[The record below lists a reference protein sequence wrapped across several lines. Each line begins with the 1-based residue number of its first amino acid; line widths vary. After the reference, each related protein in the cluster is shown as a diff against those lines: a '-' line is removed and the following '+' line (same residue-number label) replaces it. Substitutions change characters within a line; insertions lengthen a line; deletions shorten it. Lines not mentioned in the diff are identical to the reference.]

1 MKLPRNAKI
10 FRGQLDAAPFASVS
24 FLLLLLILLHSKIV
38 FNPGI
43 QVNLPEAATSLP
55 GTASPAVV
63 VALDSGGQL
72 YYEQQNISLEA
83 LRDRLRAAVE
93 QSDGPITLQVQA
105 DRSASLETTVLLL
118 SLAEEVGMA
127 RAHIVTRPKPEPIRR
142 VAR

>member
-43 QVNLPEAATSLP
+43 QVDLPISGTSLP
-55 GTASPAVV
+55 GSASPAVV
-63 VALDSGGQL
+63 VALDAAGQL
-72 YYEQQNISLEA
+72 YYDQQNITLPD
-83 LRDRLRAAVE
+83 LRDRLRLVVE
-93 QSDGPITLQVQA
+93 QSQTPITLQVQA

-118 SLAEEVGMA
+118 SLAEEVGMQ
-127 RAHIVTRPKPEPIRR
+127 RAHIVTRPNAAPIRSLTR
-142 VAR
+142 